1 MFNLNKNSETKNLSE
16 TEAEVKQNVSQLVDT
31 AKENIA
37 DVAND
42 VKASA
47 SNLGDKI
54 QRQGKETKDEAYN
67 VIDSLKSLLAQ
78 YTDSARV
85 TDIKDQIVDKA
96 VELKGVVQGE
106 VSHAKDRTVQTVQD
120 KPILSLA
127 VALGAGVLLGYIL
140 GTKQNSDK

>member
-1 MFNLNKNSETKNLSE
+1 MFNINKNSETKTLAE
-16 TEAEVKQNVSQLVDT
+16 TEAEVKQNVSNLVDN
-31 AKENIA
+31 AKENMS
-37 DVAND
+37 DVASD

-47 SNLGDKI
+47 SNLGDRI
-54 QRQGKETKDEAYN
+54 QRQGEETKAEAYN

-78 YTDSARV
+78 YTDSSRA
-85 TDIKDQIVDKA
+85 THIKDQIVDKA
-96 VELKGVVQGE
+96 VELKGVVQNE
-106 VSHAKDRTVQTVQD
+106 VGHAKDRTVQTVQD

>member
-1 MFNLNKNSETKNLSE
+1 MFNINKTPEVKNISEK
-16 TEAEVKQNVSQLVDT
+16 EAELKQNVSQFVDN

-47 SNLGDKI
+47 SDLGDRI
-54 QRQGKETKDEAYN
+54 QRQGKETKEEAYN

-78 YTDSARV
+78 YTDSSRA

-96 VELKGVVQGE
+96 VELKGVVQNE
-106 VSHAKDRTVQTVQD
+106 VTHAKERTAQTIQD